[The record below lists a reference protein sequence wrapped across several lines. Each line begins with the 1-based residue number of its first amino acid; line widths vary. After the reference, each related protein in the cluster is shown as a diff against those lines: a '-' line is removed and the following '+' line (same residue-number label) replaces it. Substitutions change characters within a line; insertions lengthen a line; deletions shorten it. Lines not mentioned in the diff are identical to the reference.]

1 MVGGSEPADTVSD
14 ATNMLVDGE
23 WRTDVRED
31 EGDDGSFERS
41 ETSFRNWLDGSVPEA
56 GADPVEN
63 PEFPAEPG
71 RYHLYICRACPWA
84 HRAAMTRAL
93 NGLEDA
99 ISVSLTQP
107 ERYDDG
113 WEFSDEQPDPLYGAE
128 YLREIY
134 TKADDD
140 YTGRVTVPV
149 LWDKESETIVNNES
163 EEIMR
168 MLDTAFD
175 DHGNGVDLYPAD
187 LRAEIDERI
196 ADIYPRINNGVYRAG
211 FAGTQ
216 AAYDDAVDDLFDA
229 LDEYEELLG
238 DRRYVA
244 GERLTEADVVMFA
257 TLVRF
262 DHVYH
267 THFRCNRRAVHEYPN
282 LWEYAKDVFQ
292 TPGVEETVNLD
303 HITRHYYKSHPSL
316 NPKRIV
322 PTGPDVVF
330 SAPHD
335 RDRLVGGPPAELA
348 PDASAD

>member
-1 MVGGSEPADTVSD
+1 MSD

-31 EGDDGSFERS
+31 AGDDGSFERS

-71 RYHLYICRACPWA
+71 RYHLYINRACPWA
-84 HRAAMTRAL
+84 HRTAMTRAL
-93 NGLEDA
+93 KGLDDA
-99 ISVSLTQP
+99 VSLSLTRP
-107 ERYDDG
+107 ERDDDG
-113 WEFSDEQPDPLYGAE
+113 WEFSEEEPDPLYGAD
-128 YLREIY
+128 YLRDIY
-134 TKADDD
+134 ARADDG

-149 LWDKESETIVNNES
+149 LWDTEAETIVNNES

-175 DHGNGVDLYPAD
+175 ERGNGVDLYPANLRGEVDD
-187 LRAEIDERI
+187 LI

-216 AAYDDAVDDLFDA
+216 AAYDDAVDELFDA
-229 LDEYEELLG
+229 LDEYEDLLG
-238 DRRYVA
+238 DRRYLA
-244 GERLTEADVVMFA
+244 GERLTEADLAMFA

-267 THFRCNRRAVHEYPN
+267 THFRCNRRAIHEYPN
-282 LWEYAKDVFQ
+282 LWEYAKELYQV
-292 TPGVEETVNLD
+292 PRVAETVNLD
-303 HITRHYYKSHPSL
+303 HITRHYYRSHEEL

-322 PTGPDVVF
+322 PTGPDIDF
-330 SAPHD
+330 SAPYD
-335 RDRLVGGPPAELA
+335 RDGLAGGPPAELA